1 MITPSQLHFMHASAV
16 GCHANFEAIALVKIN
31 NYYYSEHCMIMELK
45 YGGW

>member
-16 GCHANFEAIALVKIN
+16 GCHANSEAIALVKIN
-31 NYYYSEHCMIMELK
+31 NYYSEQCMIMEFK